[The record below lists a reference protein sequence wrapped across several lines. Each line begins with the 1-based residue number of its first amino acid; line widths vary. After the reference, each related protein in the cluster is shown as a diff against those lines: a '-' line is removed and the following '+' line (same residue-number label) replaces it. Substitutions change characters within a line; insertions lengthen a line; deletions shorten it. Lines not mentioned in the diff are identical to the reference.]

1 MFTRDWSAQRRRL
14 SSPAMTSV
22 RITATGRCFPKR
34 RVPNS
39 YFYEDLGLD
48 TNEEWIRSR
57 TGIVERRICDVA
69 AGETTASLAEGA
81 IRDAL
86 AKRGLEPT
94 DLDGIIIGTITPDL
108 PFPATACLVQD
119 RLGATNAWAWD
130 VSAACT
136 GYVSALAQATA
147 LVKSGMAKRVV
158 AVGAETMSAILDFQD
173 RNTCIIF
180 GDGAGATLVEES
192 DEGGEI
198 VDVILHA
205 EGAGAKLLH
214 QPAGGAARPAS
225 HETIDERGHYVKQE
239 GRAVFKH
246 AVSRIAE
253 VVEELLVRNGLD
265 REEVDLV
272 VPHQANIRII
282 DAAARRL
289 KIPKERVMVTVR
301 NWANTTAATIPTTLD
316 LAIEEGRVPPGSTV
330 VLCTFGAGFTWG
342 AALLRY

>member
-1 MFTRDWSAQRRRL
+1 
-14 SSPAMTSV
+14 MTSV
-22 RITATGRCFPKR
+22 RITATGRCFPTR

-57 TGIVERRICDVA
+57 TGIVERRLVDRA
-69 AGETTASLAEGA
+69 AGECTASLAEGA
-81 IRDAL
+81 IRAAL
-86 AKRGLEPT
+86 EKRGLEPT
-94 DLDGIIIGTITPDL
+94 DLDGIIVGTITPDL

-119 RLGATNAWAWD
+119 RLGATSAWAWD
-130 VSAACT
+130 VSAACS
-136 GYVSALAQATA
+136 GYVSALAQAKA
-147 LVKSGMAKRVV
+147 LVASGMAKRVV
-158 AVGAETMSAILDFQD
+158 AVGAETMSAILDYTD

-205 EGAGAKLLH
+205 EGSGSKLLY
-214 QPAGGAARPAS
+214 QPSGGALDPAS
-225 HETIDERGHYVKQE
+225 HATVDARGHFVKQE

-253 VVEELLVRNGLD
+253 VVDELLERNGLG
-265 REEVDLV
+265 REQVALV

-289 KIPKERVMVTVR
+289 KIPKDRVMVTVHQ
-301 NWANTTAATIPTTLD
+301 WANTTAATIPTTLD
-316 LAIEEGRVPPGSTV
+316 LALEQGRVAAGDKV

-342 AALLRY
+342 AALLQY

>member
-1 MFTRDWSAQRRRL
+1 
-14 SSPAMTSV
+14 MTSV
-22 RITATGRCFPKR
+22 RITATGRCFPAK

-39 YFYEDLGLD
+39 YFYEDLGLE
-48 TNEEWIRSR
+48 TNEEWIKSR
-57 TGIVERRICDVA
+57 TGIRERRRVDPD
-69 AGETTASLAEGA
+69 AGECTASLAAGA
-81 IRDAL
+81 VLAAL
-86 AKRGLEPT
+86 ARRGLEPK

-119 RLGATNAWAWD
+119 RIGAVNAWAWD

-136 GYVSALAQATA
+136 GYVSALAQARA
-147 LVKSGMAKRVV
+147 LVASGMAKRVV
-158 AVGAETMSAILDFQD
+158 AVGAETMSAILDYTD

-192 DEGGEI
+192 DDGGEI

-205 EGAGAKLLH
+205 EGSGHKLLF
-214 QPAGGAARPAS
+214 QPSGGALEPAS
-225 HETIDERGHYVKQE
+225 HATVDARGHFVKQE

-253 VVEELLVRNGLD
+253 VVNELLERNGID
-265 REEVDLV
+265 REEIALV

-289 KIPKERVMVTVR
+289 KIPKDRVMVTVDR
-301 NWANTTAATIPTTLD
+301 WANTTAATIPTTLD
-316 LAIEEGRVPPGSTV
+316 LALEEGRIGAGDKV

-342 AALLRY
+342 AALLQY